1 MRIRFERVR
10 NSVEMDTLPVCR
22 FQFFVNRPEGILTQ
36 EEAARWIRY
45 QLGEMLA
52 NFKRSL
58 PGAEI
63 WVNEKL
69 LPREAE
75 KGGGKA

>member
-1 MRIRFERVR
+1 MRIYFQKRAY
-10 NSVEMDTLPVCR
+10 SDTDAEPLTCR
-22 FQFFVNRPEGILTQ
+22 FVFYVTMPEAIETQ
-36 EEAARWIRY
+36 EEAARWILC
-45 QLGEMLA
+45 QMGEMLDD
-52 NFKRSL
+52 FKRSL